1 MGSKTL
7 PAPIPLHPSLH
18 LSNYSFL
25 QAENRPILPHAA
37 DHLQGLYGLRTVQT
51 MQMNHW
57 TLGYT
62 HTQGPRSTITEMSAA
77 QGLTDLRFTFP
88 ALPFTAHFFH
98 PKQGTITHGIPTPHK
113 DRPRFDFANLAISA
127 TQEEESKTDD
137 VLKLTAGL
145 GGQSSELNKLSVNRK
160 PPRGRLP
167 SKTKKEFICRFCG
180 RNFTK
185 SYNLLIHERT
195 HTDERPYTCDICHK
209 AFRRQDHL
217 RDHRYIHSKEKPF
230 KCQECGKGFCQ
241 SRTLAVHKT
250 LHMQEPPHKC
260 PTCGRTFNQRSNL
273 KTHLL
278 THTDIKPYSCERC
291 GKVFRRNCD
300 LRRHSLTHTLHRD

>member
-1 MGSKTL
+1 MINWKMGSKTL

-18 LSNYSFL
+18 LSSYSFL
-25 QAENRPILPHAA
+25 QAASRHTLSHPA
-37 DHLQGLYGLRTVQT
+37 DHLQGLYGFRKVQT

-62 HTQGPRSTITEMSAA
+62 HMQELRSTNTGMSAA
-77 QGLTDLRFTFP
+77 QGLADLQFSLP
-88 ALPFTAHFFH
+88 VLPFTAHFFH
-98 PKQGTITHGIPTPHK
+98 PKQGTISQVIPTLHK
-113 DRPRFDFANLAISA
+113 DRPRFDFANLAIAA
-127 TQEEESKTDD
+127 TQEDQSKTDNL
-137 VLKLTAGL
+137 LKLTAGL
-145 GGQSSELNKLSVNRK
+145 GGHSSDFNKLSPHRK
-160 PPRGRLP
+160 PSRGRLP
-167 SKTKKEFICRFCG
+167 TKTKKEFICRFCG

-195 HTDERPYTCDICHK
+195 HTDERPYTCDICQK

-250 LHMQEPPHKC
+250 LHMQTSS
-260 PTCGRTFNQRSNL
+260 PTPVSAA
-273 KTHLL
+273 
-278 THTDIKPYSCERC
+278 ERC
-291 GKVFRRNCD
+291 FGATVTCD
-300 LRRHSLTHTLHRD
+300 AIV

>member
-25 QAENRPILPHAA
+25 QAANRPSFPHAA
-37 DHLQGLYGLRTVQT
+37 DHLQGLYGLTTVQT

-62 HTQGPRSTITEMSAA
+62 HMQGLRSTLTEMSAA
-77 QGLTDLRFTFP
+77 QGLTDLRFS
-88 ALPFTAHFFH
+88 LPVLPLTAHFFH
-98 PKQGTITHGIPTPHK
+98 PKQGTITHVIPAIHQ
-113 DRPRFDFANLAISA
+113 DRPRFDFANLAIAA
-127 TQEEESKTDD
+127 TQEDESRTDE
-137 VLKLTAGL
+137 LLNLTT
-145 GGQSSELNKLSVNRK
+145 GQSSELNKLSPSRK
-160 PPRGRLP
+160 TPRGRLP

-217 RDHRYIHSKEKPF
+217 RDHRYVKKYNIPLLSLYKANDF
-230 KCQECGKGFCQ
+230 GMVVTSF
-241 SRTLAVHKT
+241 SYLYFLLSYTSSLVTL
-250 LHMQEPPHKC
+250 MQK
-260 PTCGRTFNQRSNL
+260 
-273 KTHLL
+273 LL
-278 THTDIKPYSCERC
+278 L
-291 GKVFRRNCD
+291 VFFPQ
-300 LRRHSLTHTLHRD
+300 HIWSV

>member
-18 LSNYSFL
+18 LSNYAFL
-25 QAENRPILPHAA
+25 QAENRPTLPHA
-37 DHLQGLYGLRTVQT
+37 DHIQGLYGLRTVQT

-62 HTQGPRSTITEMSAA
+62 HMQGLRSTITEMSAA

-98 PKQGTITHGIPTPHK
+98 PKQGTITHGIPALHK
-113 DRPRFDFANLAISA
+113 DRPRFDFANLAIAA
-127 TQEEESKTDD
+127 TQEEECKTYDL
-137 VLKLTAGL
+137 LKLTAGL
-145 GGQSSELNKLSVNRK
+145 GGQSSEINKLSPNRK

-217 RDHRYIHSKEKPF
+217 RDHRYLRESNF
-230 KCQECGKGFCQ
+230 TFC
-241 SRTLAVHKT
+241 L
-250 LHMQEPPHKC
+250 P
-260 PTCGRTFNQRSNL
+260 
-273 KTHLL
+273 
-278 THTDIKPYSCERC
+278 IKW
-291 GKVFRRNCD
+291 
-300 LRRHSLTHTLHRD
+300 LRYGGYFFLISL